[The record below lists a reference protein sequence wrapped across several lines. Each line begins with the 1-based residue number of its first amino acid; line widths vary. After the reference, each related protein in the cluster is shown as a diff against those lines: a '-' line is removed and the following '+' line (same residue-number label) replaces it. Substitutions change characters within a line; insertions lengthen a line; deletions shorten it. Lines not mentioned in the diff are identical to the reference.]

1 MSLRVA
7 QRLRAE
13 GIDARCVDIRWLLPL
28 PVEDMAREAKATGK
42 VLIVDECRETGG
54 MAEGIM
60 TALVEHCP
68 EVQMRR
74 ITGLD
79 TFIPLGAAA
88 NLVLIQEADIE
99 RAIRELVGQ

>member
-1 MSLRVA
+1 
-7 QRLRAE
+7 
-13 GIDARCVDIRWLLPL
+13 
-28 PVEDMAREAKATGK
+28 
-42 VLIVDECRETGG
+42 
-54 MAEGIM
+54 
-60 TALVEHCP
+60 
-68 EVQMRR
+68 MRR